1 MAASKRI
8 MISLPL
14 TLLEEVDTVLCIEKM
29 NRSELIRE
37 AMNFYLREKRRI
49 RLREEMRRGY
59 LEMARL
65 NLVISQECF
74 DCEEEVSVFIER
86 KFMECS

>member
-14 TLLEEVDTVLCIEKM
+14 TLLEEVDSAMCSEKM

-37 AMNFYLREKRRI
+37 AMSFYLREKRRI
-49 RLREEMRRGY
+49 RLREEMRQGY

-74 DCEEEVSVFIER
+74 DCEEEVSVFIEHTY
-86 KFMECS
+86 MECS

>member
-1 MAASKRI
+1 VAASKRI
-8 MISLPL
+8 MISLPK
-14 TLLEEVDTVLCIEKM
+14 TLLEEVDTILCVEKM

-37 AMNFYLREKRRI
+37 AMHFYLKEKKKM

-59 LEMARL
+59 LEMSRI
-65 NLVISQECF
+65 NLVIAQECF

-86 KFMECS
+86 KFMECC

>member
-1 MAASKRI
+1 MASSKRI
-8 MISLPL
+8 MISLPM
-14 TLLEEVDTVLCIEKM
+14 TLLEEVDTVLCHEKK

-37 AMNFYLREKRRI
+37 AMSFYLKEKRRI

-59 LEMARL
+59 MEMARL
-65 NLVISQECF
+65 NLLIVQECF

-86 KFMECS
+86 KFMECC

>member
-8 MISLPL
+8 MISLPT
-14 TLLEEVDTVLCIEKM
+14 TLLEEVDTVLCVEKM

-37 AMNFYLREKRRI
+37 AMSYYLREKKRR
-49 RLREEMRRGY
+49 RLREEMRQGY
-59 LEMARL
+59 LEMARI
-65 NLVISQECF
+65 NLIISQECF

-86 KFMECS
+86 KLECC